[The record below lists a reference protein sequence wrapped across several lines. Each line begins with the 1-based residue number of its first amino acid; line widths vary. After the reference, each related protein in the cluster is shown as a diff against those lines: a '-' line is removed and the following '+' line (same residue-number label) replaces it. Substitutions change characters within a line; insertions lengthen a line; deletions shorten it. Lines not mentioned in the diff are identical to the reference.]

1 MQKQIA
7 LVTGLIFVLSV
18 FAACQSKPS
27 PPASATCDLGGGKT
41 IKTDY
46 SSPGMKGRKI
56 YGDLVPFGKVWRTGA
71 NEATTISFS
80 DDVMINGQ
88 PLPKGTY
95 SLHTIPGRDSWTII
109 FNKTANQWGSFNYDA
124 AQDALRVTV
133 KPEKADFREWMSFD
147 VPQLSTDSATVAL
160 RWENLA
166 VPFTVSTGTTQKVLS
181 EARAAVAAAKPDDWR
196 TPYRAAT
203 FANDNRMP
211 DDAMRWLDQSI
222 KINENINNLYL
233 KARMQARAGDR
244 MGAIY
249 TAERAISKATPQ
261 DAEEVAEIR
270 KDIESWRA
278 SK

>member
-1 MQKQIA
+1 M
-7 LVTGLIFVLSV
+7 V
-18 FAACQSKPS
+18 FNSQA
-27 PPASATCDLGGGKT
+27 
-41 IKTDY
+41 
-46 SSPGMKGRKI
+46 
-56 YGDLVPFGKVWRTGA
+56 
-71 NEATTISFS
+71 E
-80 DDVMINGQ
+80 
-88 PLPKGTY
+88 
-95 SLHTIPGRDSWTII
+95 
-109 FNKTANQWGSFNYDA
+109 QWGAFTHDKA
-124 AQDALRVTV
+124 KDVLTVTA

-233 KARMQARAGDR
+233 KARMQARARLYDW
-244 MGAIY
+244 A
-249 TAERAISKATPQ
+249 
-261 DAEEVAEIR
+261 
-270 KDIESWRA
+270 
-278 SK
+278 